1 MLAVIV
7 IINII
12 TLIHLCKLDLRSLQ
26 SPRRA
31 PFIPVTSPYLSGPMH
46 SQPTSSKKKI
56 KPQSDQVT
64 CSQVI
69 VVQPSLVP
77 GPSAVAY
84 PPQRP
89 RSITLSHWLCIRM
102 VVIISWDYAMEP
114 LLTLYFS
121 CGELA
126 VRLVTLPDFKAIS
139 ELLMHFKRAAV
150 S

>member
-1 MLAVIV
+1 MSSSILSP
-7 IINII
+7 
-12 TLIHLCKLDLRSLQ
+12 LIHLCKLDLRSLQ

-31 PFIPVTSPYLSGPMH
+31 SSTPVTSPSLPLRPRAF
-46 SQPTSSKKKI
+46 PTHI
-56 KPQSDQVT
+56 LRVREKPQSDRVT
-64 CSQVI
+64 HSQVP

-84 PPQRP
+84 PPLRP

-102 VVIISWDYAMEP
+102 VVIISRDYAMEP
-114 LLTLYFS
+114 LLTLHFS

-139 ELLMHFKRAAV
+139 EVLMHFKRAAV